1 MCNPWVDMELT
12 NSVIAGIGIGSATT
26 VSESYCEEE
35 EGIKSR
41 IVCCERKIVFN
52 GYDMLRDMNF

>member
-1 MCNPWVDMELT
+1 MELT